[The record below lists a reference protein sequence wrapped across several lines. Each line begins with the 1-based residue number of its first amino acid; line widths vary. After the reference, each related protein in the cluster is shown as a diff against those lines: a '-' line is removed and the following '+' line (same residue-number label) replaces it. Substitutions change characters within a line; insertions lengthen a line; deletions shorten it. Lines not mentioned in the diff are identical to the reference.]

1 MEVFKQT
8 SFIVNSDLVC
18 LAEVLNQYETL
29 KIDDISRQHWLECQL
44 ALAEGFT
51 NAVRHAHKNK
61 PKETAIEIYIS
72 VTPTSIT
79 IKIWDSGQPF
89 NLIAFRELMGKK
101 QDQLNTGGRGIE
113 IIAKIADEL
122 SYERTSDQ
130 RNCLVM
136 KKNFASV
143 SL

>member
-8 SFIVNSDLVC
+8 SFIVNSDLIC

-29 KIDDISRQHWLECQL
+29 KIDEVSRQHWLECQL

-61 PKETAIEIYIS
+61 PKETAVEIYLS
-72 VTPTSIT
+72 VTPSYIV
-79 IKIWDSGQPF
+79 IKIWDFGQPF
-89 NLIAFRELMGKK
+89 NLNAFCELTSEPE
-101 QDQLNTGGRGIE
+101 DQLNIGGRGIG

-130 RNCLVM
+130 RNCLVI
-136 KKNFASV
+136 KKKLTSV